1 MTVPE
6 PTVELN
12 PSDRPEPRSGQPAG
26 EPAADSPVA
35 GLDQLA
41 FWGVFLL
48 CCALVSP
55 PIAVPAAAAGTLC
68 VAVAYRKAGQAR
80 SPEAP
85 DDIQFT
91 RFFLAATLVCYLVM
105 AATGSQIGIWF
116 MMLCG
121 MFLLHCARN
130 LMIVEKLIVSK
141 PAEPLEALEETPARA
156 PQEILESLQAA
167 LEGLGL
173 RQRAAGHDATATDG
187 AASAVTELARRH
199 FLLVQKGALFLTD
212 GAPPA
217 PGKLRTD
224 LERTRASL
232 EGEADPERVR
242 ALGLQVASLERI
254 LAAAEAPDELLR
266 AFRGTML
273 AVEDAL
279 DTLDAELEENASSD
293 SLDLPGWVALGL
305 GVLRA
310 TVEQAEADLA
320 HLQTALAGPAPLS

>member
-6 PTVELN
+6 PTVEFD
-12 PSDRPEPRSGQPAG
+12 PMDRPETRSSQPS
-26 EPAADSPVA
+26 EDTVAASPVT
-35 GLDQLA
+35 GLDQLS

-55 PIAVPAAAAGTLC
+55 PIAVPAAVAGTLC
-68 VAVAYRKAGQAR
+68 LAVAYRKAGQAR

-130 LMIVEKLIVSK
+130 LMIVERVIVSK
-141 PAEPLEALEETPARA
+141 PAEPPEPLEETPART
-156 PQEILESLQAA
+156 PQEILEAVQTA
-167 LEGLGL
+167 LEQVGQ
-173 RQRAAGHDATATDG
+173 RQRAVGHDATAADG
-187 AASAVTELARRH
+187 AASAVRELARRH

-217 PGKLRTD
+217 PDKLRTD
-224 LERTRASL
+224 LERARTAL
-232 EGEADPERVR
+232 EAEADPERIR

-254 LAAAEAPDELLR
+254 LAAAEAPDALLR

-279 DTLDAELEENASSD
+279 DTLDAELEENAPGD
-293 SLDLPGWVALGL
+293 ALVLPGWVALGL

-320 HLQTALAGPAPLS
+320 RLQTALAGPSPLQ